1 MIMTTSASHGTT
13 PTDPQLSKADGE
25 LPRPAAELD
34 ELARYY
40 DTHDTSS
47 EMEQSHWVD
56 PRPMRTTSLRLPADL
71 IDELKE
77 RAQEQGLRYTALVR
91 IIIENALRDSTPET
105 TELAKINDRLARIED
120 ALTRHP
126 QSD

>member
-1 MIMTTSASHGTT
+1 MTTSASHSTT
-13 PTDPQLSKADGE
+13 PTTDPQLSKTDGE

-34 ELARYY
+34 DLARCY

-47 EMEQSHWVD
+47 EMEPGHWVD